1 MWFLSIDLID
11 HLMAVLLIIIELMTV
26 SRKITVN
33 ITVNIY
39 LHRTNDTILESYEK
53 VLSNGIK
60 FATRKQILKK
70 L

>member
-1 MWFLSIDLID
+1 
-11 HLMAVLLIIIELMTV
+11 MAVLLIIIELMTV

-60 FATRKQILKK
+60 FATRKQIFKK